1 MTRALN
7 VALIGYGLAG
17 RVFHAPLI
25 ASVEGLRLAA
35 IVSRQMEAIRKEHP
49 GVAVLPASEAAFADP
64 SIDLVVVA
72 TPNDTHF
79 DLASQALLHGKHV
92 VVDKPFAATAAEAYE
107 LARCAEQ
114 AGRVL
119 SVFHN
124 RRWDADFLTV
134 KRLIES
140 GVLGEIVYFE
150 SHFDRFRLH
159 VADRW
164 REKPGP
170 AAGTW
175 FNLGPHLV
183 DQALQLFGAPRAVFA
198 DLATQR
204 AGAAVVDY
212 FHVLLRYDKLRVV
225 LHGGSLAAAGDLRFV
240 IHSTRGSF
248 IKHGLDAQEAVLRG
262 GGKPCDSRYGVDP
275 RDGVLTRTDG
285 SEGPVLS
292 ERGDYRRYYEA
303 VRGAIAMQTPSPV
316 TLAQDIAVMDI
327 LEAAELSAARH
338 CELPLSINL
347 AKTNI

>member
-1 MTRALN
+1 MAPILN

-25 ASVEGLRLAA
+25 GGVEGLRLAA
-35 IVSRQMEAIRKEHP
+35 IVSRQADAIRKDHP
-49 GVAVLPASEAAFADP
+49 DVAVLPAPEAAFADR

-79 DLASQALLHGKHV
+79 DLTASALSHGKHV
-92 VVDKPFAATAAEAYE
+92 VVDKPFAVTAAQARE
-107 LARCAEQ
+107 LAKRAEQ

-119 SVFHN
+119 SVFQN

-150 SHFDRFRLH
+150 SHFDRFRLQ

-170 AAGTW
+170 ATGIW
-175 FNLGPHLV
+175 YDLGPHLA

-198 DLATQR
+198 DLARQR
-204 AGAAVVDY
+204 DDAAVTDY

-225 LHGGSLAAAGDLRFV
+225 LQGSSLAAASDLRFV
-240 IHSTRGSF
+240 VHGTCGSF
-248 IKHGLDAQEAVLRG
+248 VKHGLDTQEMFLRRG
-262 GGKPCDSRYGVDP
+262 GNPGDAQFGVDP
-275 RDGVLTRTDG
+275 RDGVLTRIDG
-285 SEGPVLS
+285 TLEAVLS

-303 VRGAIAMQTPSPV
+303 IREVIAKQSPSPV
-316 TLAQDIAVMDI
+316 TPTQGIAVMDV
-327 LEAAELSAARH
+327 LENAELSAARH
-338 CELPLSINL
+338 CELPLSIEL
-347 AKTNI
+347 VKTSI